1 MSLGSQKD
9 TISLNLK
16 PVAPR
21 WRQAQ
26 SWLQAD
32 ETVSVTTVDGRKAR
46 NIQRSKKE
54 NNYNLNDKNYI
65 FTNTSMILIT
75 DLRQ

>member
-1 MSLGSQKD
+1 METSA
-9 TISLNLK
+9 
-16 PVAPR
+16 VMA
-21 WRQAQ
+21 

-32 ETVSVTTVDGRKAR
+32 ETVSVTTVEGRKAR
-46 NIQRSKKE
+46 NVQRSKKE
-54 NNYNLNDKNYI
+54 NNYNLNKNYI